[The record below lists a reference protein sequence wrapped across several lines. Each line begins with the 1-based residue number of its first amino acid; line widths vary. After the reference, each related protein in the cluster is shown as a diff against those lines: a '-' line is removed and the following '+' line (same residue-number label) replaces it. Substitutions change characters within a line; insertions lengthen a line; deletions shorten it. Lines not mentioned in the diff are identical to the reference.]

1 MVRRLSG
8 PLELD
13 VETLYPYRWRHYIHG
28 NTLHL
33 IPRNSVKIWDC
44 KQMNEHFKPSLFPS
58 ANNPLASVTDVCR
71 PLEDAGRTSVLLVW
85 AVLGVGFRDWPHWVN

>member
-1 MVRRLSG
+1 
-8 PLELD
+8 
-13 VETLYPYRWRHYIHG
+13 
-28 NTLHL
+28 
-33 IPRNSVKIWDC
+33 
-44 KQMNEHFKPSLFPS
+44 MNEHFKPSLLPS